1 MSNIY
6 TDLAMEARELAGETS
21 NVSQSEEKLENMT
34 ITRVSV
40 LNETGA
46 KEIGKPMGEYISIEA
61 DKLKERDIAL
71 FTAIGKQISKE
82 LEALLDKFADK
93 RAPILIIGLGNRDVT
108 PDSLG
113 PKVVE
118 HTFVTRHITE
128 YLPQLVDERV
138 RPVCA
143 IAPGVLGVTGIETLE
158 VIRGVVDK
166 VKPAAVIA
174 IDALASRKTE
184 RLCATVQLCDT
195 GISPGAGVGNMRKG
209 INKETLGVPVI
220 AIGVPLVVYAS
231 TISQDAIELLAQQ
244 TGLHSDEGKLVEM
257 VQKVMDEKLGPL
269 VVTPK
274 EIDVMVSDMSKLLAD
289 GINLALHALAY
300 DEVKA
305 LLT

>member
-1 MSNIY
+1 V
-6 TDLAMEARELAGETS
+6 G
-21 NVSQSEEKLENMT
+21 
-34 ITRVSV
+34 
-40 LNETGA
+40 
-46 KEIGKPMGEYISIEA
+46 
-61 DKLKERDIAL
+61 
-71 FTAIGKQISKE
+71 
-82 LEALLDKFADK
+82 
-93 RAPILIIGLGNRDVT
+93 
-108 PDSLG
+108 
-113 PKVVE
+113 
-118 HTFVTRHITE
+118 
-128 YLPQLVDERV
+128 
-138 RPVCA
+138 
-143 IAPGVLGVTGIETLE
+143 
-158 VIRGVVDK
+158 DK

-174 IDALASRKTE
+174 IDALASRRTE

-195 GISPGAGVGNMRKG
+195 GVSPGAGVGNMRKG

-231 TISQDAIELLAQQ
+231 TISQDAITLLAQE
-244 TGLHSDEGKLVEM
+244 TGLHSDEGKLVDM